1 MSRVVYKGHDVKNA
15 EICNTFFLEVK
26 YYTDTIPW
34 EEKTFE
40 R

>member
-26 YYTDTIPW
+26 YYTDNYTQGRKDI
-34 EEKTFE
+34 
-40 R
+40 